1 MAHLM
6 GSESPLN
13 ERLGQLGSCS
23 PGSRSSLL
31 SSGLFFSI
39 LCPILSQVPRRG
51 RALPIYSDAPEHE
64 DDGSD
69 EGEDQGVGEVSVER
83 QLDDV
88 STKAYGPARRKPSH
102 RLN

>member
-1 MAHLM
+1 MLLLP
-6 GSESPLN
+6 EV
-13 ERLGQLGSCS
+13 RLGTSETV
-23 PGSRSSLL
+23 
-31 SSGLFFSI
+31 I
-39 LCPILSQVPRRG
+39 L
-51 RALPIYSDAPEHE
+51 DAPEHE

-69 EGEDQGVGEVSVER
+69 EGEDQGVGELSVER